1 MSYDLN
7 LKIVPIHEPVAAEPA
22 LAHSG
27 HAQTAAAPATLLI
40 VDDET
45 LIVDSL
51 AAIFRRS
58 GFRVLTAY
66 NGADAL
72 ETALQTPPD
81 LLITDVAMPGMD
93 GIELAIHLAGALP
106 ACKIMLFSAHASTLD
121 LNPARQK
128 GYNFPLLAKPMHPKI
143 MLDRVIECLQ
153 GDPALAS

>member
-1 MSYDLN
+1 MSHN
-7 LKIVPIHEPVAAEPA
+7 FNFQVIPIHEAVAAETKPA
-22 LAHSG
+22 QATRTE
-27 HAQTAAAPATLLI
+27 AATLLI

-66 NGADAL
+66 NGSD
-72 ETALQTPPD
+72 ALQTALDSPPD

-93 GIELAIHLAGALP
+93 GIELAMRIAGALP

-128 GYNFPLLAKPMHPKI
+128 GYDFPLLAKPMHPKM
-143 MLDRVIECLQ
+143 MLDRVMECLQ
-153 GDPALAS
+153 GSLALAS